1 MDAQQRPSPLSSL
14 ITIIIIFFLMSGTG
28 PDPAVHLRLLEA
40 LRARTAELDDF
51 TSFVNETDSN
61 FTYTSPPP
69 APVTPMLTHIL
80 PETPLPNSAFS
91 YHNNITGFLRSSAIS
106 YNLSSLSSTLP
117 WAADGKELYSQVNV
131 TQSHILKEEYS
142 WDWTG
147 KGKVALNI
155 KEEKGDG
162 EMTFVHG
169 QLDVTSPTEFTASY
183 SVEGVHFPLNGT
195 VYAIASPVGRFVD
208 LRQLPPL
215 LPDTVRNSTSWAIVT
230 ELKRRLKELRTLA
243 DSPGMSEP
251 MPPMQPT
258 SCPLALY
265 LRLAPSALP
274 LHAMLDLERES
285 RDPTGENTF
294 PTQSIKGK
302 AALVSWKCGVVVVL
316 DELGGL
322 KADRFWRKA
331 TTYASLA
338 SMVYLVLLILLVRQ
352 MEDTRTPASIS
363 KLSRWSFALQAVG
376 DAYSFVCHLTIG
388 IVSDNRASLSLIA
401 PGFLAATLFL
411 VFEVRYATLIHRIQA
426 PEDDA
431 AQAAQQTAPV
441 PAPAPAPAA
450 PRQISE
456 LPLPVTT
463 GPATGTPVVTPA
475 TPAPALLA
483 SGPSISGLFRQTM
496 LWRAINSITDPESKF
511 WALLL
516 LSFIFLVQATLS
528 PSLVLF
534 AVGALYSFW
543 VPQIVRNARRGTRK
557 ALRWTYV
564 IGTSI
569 ARLSFVLYI
578 FACPKNVL
586 FAEPTEWVWTVVAWV
601 AFQVIVL
608 FGQEVFGPAFFLP
621 KSWTTTQTYDYHPPL
636 SPTDTEAPEKSLG
649 DCVICM
655 EPILLGPE
663 STVGATGDK
672 ASLLASVGVRKNYAL
687 APCHHLFHTACLER
701 WLAIKNICPQCRRPL
716 PPL

>member
-1 MDAQQRPSPLSSL
+1 MDAQRPSPLSSL

-40 LRARTAELDDF
+40 LRARTLELDDF
-51 TSFVNETDSN
+51 TAFVNETESN

-69 APVTPMLTHIL
+69 PPVTPMLTHIL

-91 YHNNITGFLRSSAIS
+91 YHNNITGFLRSPAIS
-106 YNLSSLSSTLP
+106 YNLSSLSDNLP
-117 WAADGKELYSQVNV
+117 WADHGRQLYNELNI
-131 TQSHILKEEYS
+131 TESHILKEEYS
-142 WDWTG
+142 WNWTG

-155 KEEKGDG
+155 KEEKGDQ

-183 SVEGVHFPLNGT
+183 SIEGVHFPLNGT

-215 LPDTVRNSTSWAIVT
+215 LPEDVRNSTAWAIVV
-230 ELKRRLKELRTLA
+230 ELKRRLKELSGLV

-294 PTQSIKGK
+294 PTQSIRGK

-338 SMVYLVLLILLVRQ
+338 SMVYLILLV
-352 MEDTRTPASIS
+352 
-363 KLSRWSFALQAVG
+363 LL
-376 DAYSFVCHLTIG
+376 HLTIG

-431 AQAAQQTAPV
+431 AQAAQQSNPAPV
-441 PAPAPAPAA
+441 PTPAVAV
-450 PRQISE
+450 PRPTSE

-463 GPATGTPVVTPA
+463 GPAEGAPLSA
-475 TPAPALLA
+475 TNPSAPALA
-483 SGPSISGLFRQTM
+483 ATGPGPSITALFRQT
-496 LWRAINSITDPESKF
+496 LVWRAINSITDPESKF

-543 VPQIVRNARRGTRK
+543 IPQIARNARRGTRK

-578 FACPKNVL
+578 FACPQNVL
-586 FAEPTEWVWTVVAWV
+586 FAEPTEWVWIVVAWV
-601 AFQVIVL
+601 TFQVIVL

-621 KSWTTTQTYDYHPPL
+621 KSWATTQTYDYHPPL
-636 SPTDTEAPEKSLG
+636 SPTDAEAPEKSLG

-655 EPILLGPE
+655 EPIIIGPD
-663 STVGATGDK
+663 STVGPTGDK

>member
-1 MDAQQRPSPLSSL
+1 MDAQRPSPLSSL
-14 ITIIIIFFLMSGTG
+14 ITIILIFFLMSGTG

-40 LRARTAELDDF
+40 LKARTRELDEF
-51 TSFVNETDSN
+51 TAYVNSTESN
-61 FTYTSPPP
+61 FTFASPPP
-69 APVTPMLTHIL
+69 ASVPPMLAHIL
-80 PETPLPNSAFS
+80 PETPLPNSGFS
-91 YHNNITGFLRSSAIS
+91 YHNNITGFLRSPAIT
-106 YNLSSLSSTLP
+106 YNLSSIADNLP
-117 WAADGKELYSQVNV
+117 WASEAQELFEQVNV
-131 TQSHILKEEYS
+131 TESQILKEEYI
-142 WDWTG
+142 WNWNG

-155 KEEKGDG
+155 KEEKSEDD
-162 EMTFVHG
+162 MTFVHG
-169 QLDVTSPTEFTASY
+169 QLDVTSPAEFTASY
-183 SVEGVHFPLNGT
+183 SIEGVHFPLNGT
-195 VYAIASPVGRFVD
+195 LYAIASPVGRFVD

-215 LPDTVRNSTSWAIVT
+215 LPQNVQNSTSWAIVY
-230 ELKRRLKELRTLA
+230 ELKRRLKELKNLA
-243 DSPGMSEP
+243 NSPGMSEP
-251 MPPMQPT
+251 MPPIQPT

-285 RDPTGENTF
+285 RDPTGENTYR
-294 PTQSIKGK
+294 TQAIKGK

-316 DELGGL
+316 DDLGGL

-338 SMVYLVLLILLVRQ
+338 SIVYLTLLILLVRQ
-352 MEDTRTPASIS
+352 MESTRTPASIS
-363 KLSRWSFALQAVG
+363 KLSRWSFAIQAVG

-431 AQAAQQTAPV
+431 VQAAAQTAAAAGPS
-441 PAPAPAPAA
+441 APAPAP
-450 PRQISE
+450 RQTSE

-463 GPATGTPVVTPA
+463 GPAEG
-475 TPAPALLA
+475 ALIVPTNPTA
-483 SGPSISGLFRQTM
+483 NAQPTTRPSISGLFRQTL
-496 LWRAINSITDPESKF
+496 LWRAVNSITDPESKF

-557 ALRWTYV
+557 ALSWTYV
-564 IGTSI
+564 IGTSL

-578 FACPKNVL
+578 FACPRNVL
-586 FAEPTEWVWTVVAWV
+586 FAEPTEWVWIVVAWV
-601 AFQVIVL
+601 TFQVVVL
-608 FGQEVFGPAFFLP
+608 FGQEFFGPAFFLP
-621 KSWTTTQTYDYHPPL
+621 RSWTATQPYDYHPPL
-636 SPTDTEAPEKSLG
+636 SPADAEAPEKALG

-655 EPILLGPE
+655 EPIVIGPE
-663 STVGATGDK
+663 SSVAQSGDK
-672 ASLLASVGVRKNYAL
+672 ASLLASVTVRKNYAL
-687 APCHHLFHTACLER
+687 APCHHLFHTNCLEH